1 MQITRQA
8 EYAIKIM
15 LELARHEG
23 KEVVSSKLIA
33 ERQGIPEDFLKK
45 TVHLLALQGLVVT
58 QRGVQGGV
66 RLGKPAG
73 EITIADIIAAVEGPL
88 AINICLD
95 PGYKCPDKPTCA
107 VHQVMARGEAGLL
120 RELSRETLS
129 DLLSAGSE

>member
-15 LELARHEG
+15 LELAKHEG

-66 RLGKPAG
+66 RLGKPAS

-95 PGYKCPDKPTCA
+95 PGYECPNKPTCA
-107 VHQVMARGEAGLL
+107 VHRVLARGQAALL

-129 DLLSAGSE
+129 DLLSASPE

>member
-95 PGYKCPDKPTCA
+95 PGYECPNKPTCA
-107 VHQVMARGEAGLL
+107 VHRVLARGQAAA
-120 RELSRETLS
+120 SRAEP
-129 DLLSAGSE
+129 

>member
-15 LELARHEG
+15 LELAKHEG

-95 PGYKCPDKPTCA
+95 PGYECPNKPTCA
-107 VHQVMARGEAGLL
+107 VHRVLARGQAALL

-129 DLLSAGSE
+129 DLLSASPE

>member
-95 PGYKCPDKPTCA
+95 PGYECPNKPTCA
-107 VHQVMARGEAGLL
+107 VHRVLARGQAALL

-129 DLLSAGSE
+129 DLLSASPE

>member
-15 LELARHEG
+15 LELAKNQG
-23 KEVVSSKLIA
+23 KEVLSSKLIA
-33 ERQGIPEDFLKK
+33 DRQGIPEDFLKK
-45 TVHLLALQGLVVT
+45 TVHLLALQGLVIT

-66 RLGKPAG
+66 RLGKPAD

-95 PGYKCPDKPTCA
+95 SGYECPNKSTCP
-107 VHQVMARGEAGLL
+107 VRRVLARGQAALL

-129 DLLSAGSE
+129 DLLSAYPE

>member
-15 LELARHEG
+15 LELAKNPSG
-23 KEVVSSKLIA
+23 EVLASKLIA
-33 ERQGIPEDFLKK
+33 DRQGIPEDFLKK
-45 TVHLLALQGLVVT
+45 TVHLLSLQGLVVT

-88 AINICLD
+88 ALNVCLE
-95 PGYKCPDKPTCA
+95 PGYDCPNQPTCP
-107 VHQVMARGEAGLL
+107 VHRVLARGQAALL
-120 RELSRETLS
+120 RELNRESLL
-129 DLLSAGSE
+129 DLLADNPE

>member
-15 LELARHEG
+15 LELAKHEG

-95 PGYKCPDKPTCA
+95 PGYECPNKPTCA
-107 VHQVMARGEAGLL
+107 VHRVLARGQAALL

-129 DLLSAGSE
+129 DLLSAGPE

>member
-95 PGYKCPDKPTCA
+95 PGYECPNKPTCA
-107 VHQVMARGEAGLL
+107 VHRVLARGQAALL

-129 DLLSAGSE
+129 DLLSAGPE

>member
-15 LELARHEG
+15 LELAKHEG

-88 AINICLD
+88 AINVCLD
-95 PGYKCPDKPTCA
+95 PGYECPNKPTCA
-107 VHQVMARGEAGLL
+107 VHRVLARGRLCFA
-120 RELSRETLS
+120 S
-129 DLLSAGSE
+129 